1 MRRLIISDLHIGSMF
16 SKENDI
22 LRVLKNENYDELI
35 LAGDIIDFIRIPKF
49 TKKSLDIF
57 NFLFN
62 LTIPIIYIVGNHD
75 IAFQDFTNHE
85 SSNIKFLKT
94 YEFEDNNKKIRIEHG
109 DDYDNFIIK
118 WEHIMNIICVIAN
131 LIERF
136 FHLDM
141 SNYYEKHRT
150 KQRNKINIQ
159 KIIQK
164 NADVDIFIMGHTHK
178 PEIVENLVNNNKIIY
193 GNTGDWIQHKS
204 YITLEHGSIKL
215 INLE

>member
-22 LRVLKNENYDELI
+22 IRLLKNETYDELI

-57 NFLFN
+57 NYMIN
-62 LTIPIIYIVGNHD
+62 LEKPIIYIVGNHD
-75 IAFQDFTNHE
+75 IAFQDFINYD
-85 SSNIKFLKT
+85 SSNIRFLKT
-94 YEFEDNNKKIRIEHG
+94 YDFEDNNKKIRIEHG

-118 WEHIMNIICVIAN
+118 WEQIMNIICFIAN

-136 FHLDM
+136 LHLDI
-141 SNYYEKHRT
+141 SNYYEKYRA
-150 KQRNKINIQ
+150 KQRNKINI
-159 KIIQK
+159 KNIIEQ
-164 NADVDIFIMGHTHK
+164 NSDIDIFVMGHTHK
-178 PEIVENLVNNNKIIY
+178 PEIIENLVNNNKIIY
-193 GNTGDWIQHKS
+193 ANSGDWVQHKS
-204 YITLEHGSIKL
+204 YIIIENGSIKL

>member
-35 LAGDIIDFIRIPKF
+35 LAGNIIDFIRIPKF

-94 YEFEDNNKKIRIEHG
+94 Y
-109 DDYDNFIIK
+109 
-118 WEHIMNIICVIAN
+118 
-131 LIERF
+131 
-136 FHLDM
+136 
-141 SNYYEKHRT
+141 
-150 KQRNKINIQ
+150 
-159 KIIQK
+159 
-164 NADVDIFIMGHTHK
+164 
-178 PEIVENLVNNNKIIY
+178 
-193 GNTGDWIQHKS
+193 
-204 YITLEHGSIKL
+204 
-215 INLE
+215 